1 MRLGGLL
8 TLAGALALGQ
18 TKAPPEIRCDFRAL
32 ALSAPITDAAYVTD
46 RRPTPLLIPSDF
58 FSAAQAYRGPAELTL
73 GRLESTVVKA
83 RADDGGD
90 AAARQADAAYAELA
104 QEAADLVAG
113 AAEGPAG
120 EAQRRR
126 AEEILGRAAEQAA
139 RAARLREAAQ
149 ARRPAADAPAP
160 KTGEV
165 ARPPGPTRFTP
176 RGSVRLRDGGAYLLL
191 VAEAPAGWRVTA
203 LDDTPGLHPFGTLR
217 FINLTGRPLLL
228 RQGGR
233 DVALPD
239 RRPVIHRPSVD
250 EHGYAGLELRATD
263 ADSRPLRTMR
273 VYPEKDARS
282 TYLLVAEP
290 AGGLTVKAAHERRAP

>member
-1 MRLGGLL
+1 VIN
-8 TLAGALALGQ
+8 TVDAYGAQ
-18 TKAPPEIRCDFRAL
+18 
-32 ALSAPITDAAYVTD
+32 
-46 RRPTPLLIPSDF
+46 
-58 FSAAQAYRGPAELTL
+58 
-73 GRLESTVVKA
+73 
-83 RADDGGD
+83 
-90 AAARQADAAYAELA
+90 LA
-104 QEAADLVAG
+104 QEAADLVTG

-149 ARRPAADAPAP
+149 ARRPEADAPAP

-263 ADSRPLRTMR
+263 ADRRPLRTMR

-290 AGGLTVKAAHERRAP
+290 AGGLTIKAAHERRGP

>member
-32 ALSAPITDAAYVTD
+32 ALSAAITDAAYVTD

-90 AAARQADAAYAELA
+90 AAARQADTAYAELA

-149 ARRPAADAPAP
+149 ARRPEADAPAP

-263 ADSRPLRTMR
+263 ADRRPLRTMR

-290 AGGLTVKAAHERRAP
+290 AGGLTIKAAHERRGP

>member
-32 ALSAPITDAAYVTD
+32 ALSVPITDAAYVTD

-73 GRLESTVVKA
+73 GRLETTVVKA
-83 RADDGGD
+83 SADDGED

-120 EAQRRR
+120 EVSRRR

-149 ARRPAADAPAP
+149 ARRPAAKAPAP

-165 ARPPGPTRFTP
+165 ARPPGPVRFTP

-191 VAEAPAGWRVTA
+191 VAEGPADWRVTA
-203 LDDTPGLHPFGTLR
+203 LDDTPGTHPFGTLR

-239 RRPVIHRPSVD
+239 RRSVIHRPSVD

-263 ADSRPLRTMR
+263 ADRRPLRTMR

-290 AGGLTVKAAHERRAP
+290 AGGLTIKAAHERRGP